1 MEIKLEGGYRLAILD
16 NGPAADQGDA
26 TITFDSDG
34 DGTTEDYLGFS
45 NFFGLNDL
53 FETPSLTG
61 GVMAVENQGSD
72 LGISNT
78 IRVRE
83 SIVADPSYLSRG
95 ALRGAPPALT
105 LGVADNEIAQQ
116 PAAEIGRASGRERG
130 GPDGEI
136 SGCAT

>member
-1 MEIKLEGGYRLAILD
+1 MTLAAGATTPDAILTAINGYLTTAPGYGTAAWNNDRMEIKLEGGYRLAILD

-61 GVMAVENQGSD
+61 GDRKSTRLNSSHYCAPRM
-72 LGISNT
+72 
-78 IRVRE
+78 
-83 SIVADPSYLSRG
+83 PS
-95 ALRGAPPALT
+95 
-105 LGVADNEIAQQ
+105 
-116 PAAEIGRASGRERG
+116 
-130 GPDGEI
+130 
-136 SGCAT
+136 